1 MRHVIQDT
9 DVLLIYIILIVW
21 LYFCPNF
28 DAIHSFEIQE
38 RHQYGLYIN
47 ILLIFD
53 KVARCIVYGY
63 MISNDL
69 SFS

>member
-28 DAIHSFEIQE
+28 DDISLYEIA
-38 RHQYGLYIN
+38 R
-47 ILLIFD
+47 LL
-53 KVARCIVYGY
+53 VYEY
-63 MISNDL
+63 MISNDFL
-69 SFS
+69 FS

>member
-21 LYFCPNF
+21 LYFCQNVDDIHLF
-28 DAIHSFEIQE
+28 DI
-38 RHQYGLYIN
+38 
-47 ILLIFD
+47 
-53 KVARCIVYGY
+53 ARCIVYGY

-69 SFS
+69 LFSLKNEPECRKE

>member
-9 DVLLIYIILIVW
+9 DVLLIYFILIVW
-21 LYFCPNF
+21 LYFCQNF
-28 DAIHSFEIQE
+28 DDIHLFDIQE

-47 ILLIFD
+47 ILLI
-53 KVARCIVYGY
+53 ARCIVYGY